1 VRCFFELA
9 KKQLPKWPRESGAA
23 FFFGHRVCASEERFL
38 KKSIARVYDVLRVF
52 FSGMPYAFSSRL
64 ADEECVFLSGCLLQK
79 WIAPQQRNSRSPRE
93 GATLNECFLRR
104 TARATTLQ
112 NFFHR
117 SSPNK
122 DELSFCEI
130 LARAKTKTHTRT
142 RQTVPSVTNSFAN
155 TLSSKAPHNRSH
167 YRSLCLSLSLSL
179 SPSLVCRSRS
189 SPSLC
194 PVTSPSLPLQ
204 YPLVVVFET
213 HPSQQRESTN
223 HVLRALLLHVG
234 RRFTFASRWQS
245 ACSQWSSQDQN

>member
-1 VRCFFELA
+1 LIEKNNFPGGREKVVQLFFWPSCMCLRREIPEEEYCSSVRRLVCV
-9 KKQLPKWPRESGAA
+9 
-23 FFFGHRVCASEERFL
+23 FFGHALCVQLSFGRRRTRLPQRVSATEVDRAT
-38 KKSIARVYDVLRVF
+38 AR
-52 FSGMPYAFSSRL
+52 
-64 ADEECVFLSGCLLQK
+64 
-79 WIAPQQRNSRSPRE
+79 QRNSRSPRE

-142 RQTVPSVTNSFAN
+142 RQTVPSVTQLLRKYARQQSTAQPI
-155 TLSSKAPHNRSH
+155 TLPFT
-167 YRSLCLSLSLSL
+167 LPLSLSLSP

-223 HVLRALLLHVG
+223 HVLRPLLLHVG